1 MTPKRQRMILKVK
14 EMTQEAKDDT
24 KNGEYD
30 TKNDTKNGTLIDDL
44 QEVNNDAMYI
54 HDTKMTPKIK
64 NETLYY

>member
-1 MTPKRQRMILKVK
+1 MTP
-14 EMTQEAKDDT
+14 

-54 HDTKMTPKIK
+54 HDTKMTPKNDTK
-64 NETLYY
+64 K